1 MAFSWFR
8 KKKPEI
14 DPSRIAEAAFAIVDG
29 YGEFLERNPCG
40 PAIRDEKRLPHPK
53 EMILTA
59 LVVTIATGR
68 ISPERRE
75 ALAAGAWLLAHFQKG
90 VGDHPVYQLGFDISQ
105 FDPSSMSGENMASLM
120 LSNPAGKDKY
130 DRLFPLVQADMTR
143 INRRVT
149 EAERMWAESGNI
161 G

>member
-1 MAFSWFR
+1 
-8 KKKPEI
+8 
-14 DPSRIAEAAFAIVDG
+14 
-29 YGEFLERNPCG
+29 
-40 PAIRDEKRLPHPK
+40 
-53 EMILTA
+53 
-59 LVVTIATGR
+59 
-68 ISPERRE
+68 
-75 ALAAGAWLLAHFQKG
+75 
-90 VGDHPVYQLGFDISQ
+90 
-105 FDPSSMSGENMASLM
+105 M